1 MEIGAS
7 HVPYLKHL
15 GRLVPYYRPYR
26 KEVLW
31 GLALVVLSSAVW
43 SAIPWLLR
51 EALDAM
57 GAGKPA
63 RVAWGYAGAI
73 GIVAFVGGALR
84 YGMRE
89 LLNGASRR
97 IEFDLRNDLFARL
110 TTLDTSYFG
119 ATRTGDIMAR
129 LTNDL
134 SAVRMAVG
142 PAVMYLTNTVF
153 GGVFA
158 IAFMLRINALLTVL
172 ALLPMVLLPVI
183 GIRMGKALHDR
194 FEAVQEHFSTLTTRA
209 QENLAGAR
217 IVRAYRQEEAEIER
231 FGRLNDEYL
240 ARNMSLVRLWGIL
253 HPVFGL
259 LAGIATAIVLGVG
272 GLLAM
277 RGVFSIGSF
286 VAFSLYLAMLMWP
299 LIALGWVIN
308 LFQRGEASMGR
319 LHEILDS
326 RSALTGN
333 SARPLPAAAGG
344 RRIEFRDV
352 GFHYP
357 AREGEQPRWVLR
369 GVSFVCEPGQTVGI
383 AGATGSGKSALMDLI
398 PRLYDPQEG
407 EILLDGVPL
416 RELDLEALRAE
427 IGYVAQE
434 SLVFS
439 DTIAANLGYGARS
452 ERDWMEAA
460 RLAQLAETV
469 KEFPARYETMLGER
483 GINLSG
489 GQKQRV
495 TLARALARRPAV
507 LLLDDA
513 LSAVDTRTEADIL
526 GALQS
531 ARDTRSAIIASHR
544 VSALREADHIVVL
557 DAGRAVEH
565 GRHAELLARGGRYW
579 SLLRRQQL
587 VDAIE
592 EGAEQH
598 LAGSVASRTID

>member
-43 SAIPWLLR
+43 SVIPWLLR

-57 GAGKPA
+57 GAGEPA
-63 RVAWGYAGAI
+63 RVAWRYAGAI
-73 GIVAFVGGALR
+73 AVVAFVGGALR

-158 IAFMLRINALLTVL
+158 VAFMLRINALLTAL

-217 IVRAYRQEEAEIER
+217 IVRAYRQEDAEIER
-231 FGRLNDEYL
+231 FARLNEEYL

-259 LAGIATAIVLGVG
+259 LAGIATAIVLGIG

-326 RSALTGN
+326 RTALTGH
-333 SARPLPAAAGG
+333 AIQPLPPAAGG
-344 RRIEFRDV
+344 RRIEFRGV

-357 AREGEQPRWVLR
+357 APEGEQPRWVLR
-369 GVSFVCEPGQTVGI
+369 EVSFVCEAGQTVGI

-427 IGYVAQE
+427 IGYVTQE

-439 DTIAANLGYGARS
+439 DTIAGNLGYGARS

-469 KEFPARYETMLGER
+469 AEFPARYETMLGER

-531 ARDTRSAIIASHR
+531 ERDTRSAIIASHR
-544 VSALREADHIVVL
+544 VSALRGADHVVVL
-557 DAGRAVEH
+557 DGGRAVEH

-587 VDAIE
+587 VDSIE
-592 EGAEQH
+592 EGGEQH
-598 LAGSVASRTID
+598 LATSGASPTID